1 MMRLEY
7 INAFIDVQRAADRL
21 AKRIDGISYDTDL
34 HFRTVN
40 EFMEAARLTDSSI
53 KRELYSDGRTYTL
66 KFWYRGVEF
75 WYMGNDAGEAEV
87 A

>member
-1 MMRLEY
+1 MRLEY

-53 KRELYSDGRTYTL
+53 KREPCGGSSIL
-66 KFWYRGVEF
+66 KFTYRDVEF
-75 WYMGNDAGEAEV
+75 WYMSNDIHEAEV

>member
-53 KRELYSDGRTYTL
+53 KREPCGDNYTL
-66 KFWYRGVEF
+66 KFYYRGVEF
-75 WYMGNDAGEAEV
+75 WYMGRDGEEAEV